1 MAHASSLRH
10 PNVILF
16 MGLVLE
22 PLTMVV
28 EFCARGSLA
37 DVLRKA
43 KANPSLGVHLTW
55 NRLLSIA
62 MDAAKVCAGGQAPI
76 LALSGSLLQGFG
88 LGGRVLGGV

>member
-1 MAHASSLRH
+1 M
-10 PNVILF
+10 ILF

-43 KANPSLGVHLTW
+43 KGNPSLGVHLTW
-55 NRLLSIA
+55 TRLLSIA
-62 MDAAKVCAGGQAPI
+62 MDAAKVCAWGKRQSWHCRAACCRY
-76 LALSGSLLQGFG
+76 LG
-88 LGGRVLGGV
+88 LGVRVLGGV